1 MNIGFQRIIPT
12 PTYPA
17 GITIVTLSALPWTS
31 KAGVV
36 IQFKESVKQ
45 ALREVQLG
53 RCCFC
58 RRRLGDN
65 GDTDLEHFVDKEVF
79 KEFSF
84 DVRNL
89 ALTCGTCNTKKNGT
103 FSSWRAKMA
112 RRPLGFIGP
121 RPRNC
126 PVMSVTVHKGDAF
139 PTSTDHF
146 RWVNPHLHNY
156 SEHIAVEKSWVFRG
170 ITPTGRRTVRGLK
183 LNDLG
188 DVERRALYET
198 LEMRGGRISMLF
210 GAAAQLEQHRASDV
224 LIAVAKA
231 LTRRRLAA
239 SAVPK

>member
-1 MNIGFQRIIPT
+1 MNIGFQRIFPT

-17 GITIVTLSALPWTS
+17 GMTIAALSAYSWTSTAVIVTR
-31 KAGVV
+31 
-36 IQFKESVKQ
+36 FKDSVKQ
-45 ALREVQLG
+45 SLREVQLG

-65 GDTDLEHFVDKEVF
+65 GDTDLEHFVDKGAF

-84 DVRNL
+84 EVRNL
-89 ALTCGTCNTKKNGT
+89 ALSCGICNAKKNGS

-112 RRPLGFIGP
+112 HRPPGFVGP
-121 RPRNC
+121 RLRNC
-126 PVMSVTVHKGDAF
+126 PVLNVTIHAGDAF
-139 PTSTDHF
+139 PISPDNF

-156 SEHIAVEKSWVFRG
+156 SDHIAVERSWVFRG

-188 DVERRALYET
+188 DMERRALYET

-210 GAAAQLEQHRASDV
+210 FAAAQLEHHRASDV
-224 LIAVAKA
+224 LTAVAKA
-231 LTRRRLAA
+231 LTRRRRAT
-239 SAVPK
+239 AVVP